1 MEYSK
6 NMVLLCL
13 FEELINTNKLNPKD
27 IVEKYKINNRQ
38 MWRYIKNLKEQFET
52 FKNKTIEYNITD
64 KMYYLKQP

>member
-38 MWRYIKNLKEQFET
+38 MWSYIKNLTE
-52 FKNKTIEYNITD
+52 
-64 KMYYLKQP
+64 

>member
-38 MWRYIKNLKEQFET
+38 MWSYIKNLKEYFEK
-52 FKNKTIEYNITD
+52 FINKTI
-64 KMYYLKQP
+64 

>member
-38 MWRYIKNLKEQFET
+38 MWSYIKNLKDYFET

-64 KMYYLKQP
+64 KMYYLK